1 MSNYTINNL
10 RGDLAETL
18 RKLRDGDPN
27 MTIEKAK
34 AISEI
39 GQTMINSAKVEVE
52 FIKTVGRGR
61 TSPTG
66 FVPITHEDTLDRQ
79 ERTGVTGVTGVTVRH
94 AEPGRIRYDQPP
106 KGPQGS
112 L

>member
-1 MSNYTINNL
+1 MSNYTINDL

-66 FVPITHEDTLDRQ
+66 FVPITHEDMLNRQ
-79 ERTGVTGVTGVTVRH
+79 ERTGVTVRH
-94 AEPGRIRYDQPP
+94 VEPGRIRYDQPP

>member
-1 MSNYTINNL
+1 MSNYTINDL

-18 RKLRDGDPN
+18 RKLRDGDPSMN
-27 MTIEKAK
+27 VEKAK
-34 AISEI
+34 AISEL

-66 FVPITHEDTLDRQ
+66 FVPITHEDSLDRQ
-79 ERTGVTGVTGVTVRH
+79 EHTGVTVRP
-94 AEPGRIRYDQPP
+94 AAPGPIHYKQPP
-106 KGPQGS
+106 KSPVGR

>member
-1 MSNYTINNL
+1 MSNYTINDL

-79 ERTGVTGVTGVTVRH
+79 ERTGVTVRH

>member
-1 MSNYTINNL
+1 MSNYTINDL

-34 AISEI
+34 AISEL

-79 ERTGVTGVTGVTVRH
+79 ERPGNGVTVRH
-94 AEPGRIRYDQPP
+94 SEPGRIRYDQPP
-106 KGPQGS
+106 KGPQWS